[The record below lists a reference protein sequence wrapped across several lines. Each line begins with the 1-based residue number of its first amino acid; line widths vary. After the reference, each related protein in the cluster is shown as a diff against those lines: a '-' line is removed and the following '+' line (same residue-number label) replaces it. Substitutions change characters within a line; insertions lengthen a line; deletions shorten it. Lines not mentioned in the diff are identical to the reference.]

1 MEKFI
6 YPLLIVFISLL
17 GGIFPLTVK
26 RESRKFETMLN
37 LSAGVILGVA
47 FFHMLP
53 ESINLISFHA
63 SFFLAGGLLF
73 LFLIERFITIHPC
86 EVEGCEEHGIGI
98 PAFIGF
104 SIHNF
109 FDGFALGTSMLVP
122 ELSFLTFLAIF
133 LHKAPMAFALS
144 TLLLTD
150 GYSRVSTISF
160 SLLFALVIPA
170 GAVLS
175 YLFLRDSSMQFAGY
189 ALSFS
194 AGSFIYI
201 ALGDI
206 VPHLHRKGMPKIL
219 SSLALLAGVIIM
231 LIARNIVD

>member
-1 MEKFI
+1 MEKFLF
-6 YPLLIVFISLL
+6 PFLIVVVSLS
-17 GGIFPLTVK
+17 GAIIPIRITRGSN
-26 RESRKFETMLN
+26 RFELMLN
-37 LSAGVILGVA
+37 MSAGVIIGVA

-53 ESINLISFHA
+53 ESINLINYSA
-63 SFFLAGGLLF
+63 SYFTASGLII

-86 EVEGCEEHGIGI
+86 EVDECEEHGVGI

-109 FDGFALGTSMLVP
+109 FDGVALGASMLVP
-122 ELSFLTFLAIF
+122 ELSFLTFIAIV

-150 GYSRVSTISF
+150 GYSRLVTLI
-160 SLLFALVIPA
+160 LGTVFALIIPLGTIA
-170 GAVLS
+170 S
-175 YLFLRDSSMQFAGY
+175 FFYLKNVSITFAGY
-189 ALSFS
+189 ALAFS

-206 VPHLHRKGMPKIL
+206 IPHLHKPGMPKIL
-219 SSLALLAGVIIM
+219 STISLLSGIIIM
-231 LIARNIVD
+231 MIAKRLLD